1 MAGTLKAQ
9 ITATTT
15 GLMGTG
21 GDEASISFSSSVSV
35 DGPVV
40 ITGATSNLKTIYT
53 SIPTHATKITYL
65 YVRNTG
71 VTVTNDL
78 VTIKLGGAAVMT
90 LGYDQWAFIPVAP
103 TVSMAI
109 GNAASGGA
117 LLALADYAYFTE
129 V

>member
-21 GDEASISFSSSVSV
+21 GDEANISFSSSVSV
-35 DGPVV
+35 DSPVV
-40 ITGATSNLKTIYT
+40 TTGSISHLKTVYT
-53 SIPTHATKITYL
+53 TIPTNATKITYL

-78 VTIKLGGAAVMT
+78 VTIKIGGAEVMT
-90 LGYDQWAFIPVAP
+90 LGFDEWAFFPVAANKA
-103 TVSMAI
+103 MEI
-109 GNAASGGA
+109 GNGAGAGA
-117 LLALADYAYFTE
+117 LSALADYAYFTE